1 MVVVVVVYRT
11 LLRIVHRPWAYSG
24 RVQGRCWCLVGVL
37 PISKGGLSY
46 LGEVWIM
53 LRWTWPLL
61 LGNTLEWYEF
71 GVYGYVEAEISDNF
85 FGGSQEGGWL
95 GFAVT
100 FVARPVG
107 GFLLG
112 WVADRWSRKLAV
124 NLSLAGMIVATVGQ
138 GLLPGEHFGRD
149 LKGLGLVG
157 LVFCRALQGL
167 SVGGEIGAISSWLME
182 ASPLASVGMAV
193 SMISVGSQVA
203 WAFTSCFLAV
213 LSSAV
218 GPEAMLVWGWR

>member
-1 MVVVVVVYRT
+1 MAAVAAAAAAPPARSWSASTGPV
-11 LLRIVHRPWAYSG
+11 PPSSPAS
-24 RVQGRCWCLVGVL
+24 
-37 PISKGGLSY
+37 SKKGGLSY

-138 GLLPGEHFGRD
+138 VAACPFP
-149 LKGLGLVG
+149 
-157 LVFCRALQGL
+157 RACFLASTSAGTSRASALWGL
-167 SVGGEIGAISSWLME
+167 SSAGLCR
-182 ASPLASVGMAV
+182 ASPLAGRS
-193 SMISVGSQVA
+193 
-203 WAFTSCFLAV
+203 
-213 LSSAV
+213 
-218 GPEAMLVWGWR
+218 GPSRAG